1 MVEFQVHGNTII
13 LNRILSLLISKGAR
27 IAEPGEF
34 TKRAFLNGKIDLV
47 QAESVANLIHSTTNF
62 ATKKSLENLSGG
74 FSKKIF
80 EWKKIITKFL
90 AEVEAN
96 LDFYD
101 KDDLP
106 IFDLP
111 ENKKILEEVLEEIEK
126 TISTYKIGKIL
137 EQGAK
142 VVLAGLPNSGK
153 SSLFNF
159 FVGKEKAIVT
169 NIPGTT
175 RDTIESKI
183 DLFGLPIILVDTA
196 GINENSSDP
205 IENFGIAKSKEEI
218 SFSDVVLWVLDQENF
233 LDSMK
238 IFETLKLSIK
248 NFIFVINKID
258 NEDFSF
264 KKDVEKFFE
273 EKKFSKNSISLISV
287 KFQKNIEDLKRKIYE
302 KLIGEDK
309 ISEESIIVSTER
321 QKEKLFEIF
330 SSLNLAKKEK
340 NLELIAE
347 NLKIALDEI
356 SELLGEKFKPDI
368 LDSVFH
374 NFCIGK

>member
-1 MVEFQVHGNTII
+1 LVEFQVHGNTII